1 MKSKQMGYKDKE
13 KQREYLK
20 KYYERNKLKNL
31 EHKKEVKRLWRLN
44 NKEKIS
50 AYNSKYSKEH
60 REEINKR
67 EKIKRDS
74 DPVYRMKLNLR
85 KMTRRSIKNFNVKGN
100 SKLLGCSY
108 SKVRDHLTKQF
119 RDGMSWD
126 NYGEWHI
133 DHIIPLASANT
144 EKEVE
149 KLFHYTN
156 LQPLWA
162 EENLIKGNT
171 IWNF

>member
-1 MKSKQMGYKDKE
+1 MGYKDKE

-20 KYYERNKLKNL
+20 KYYERNKLKKL
-31 EHKKEVKRLWRLN
+31 DHKKEVKRLWREN

-50 AYNSKYSKEH
+50 AYNSEYSKAH
-60 REEINKR
+60 REDINKR
-67 EKIKRDS
+67 EKLKRDA

-85 KMTRRSIKNFNVKGN
+85 KMTRRSIKNLNVKGN
-100 SKLLGCSY
+100 SELLGCSY
-108 SKVRDHLTKQF
+108 NEVRNHLTKQF
-119 RDGMSWD
+119 RNGMSWD

-133 DHIIPLASANT
+133 DHIVPLASANT
-144 EKEVE
+144 EEDVK

-162 EENLIKGNT
+162 EENLIKGDT
-171 IWNF
+171 IWNI